1 MYKKAKI
8 QVTVGATKEIWE
20 CQTYL
25 RPRFHW
31 CLTCLQ
37 NINHIFICKLTVSFF
52 FQDSW
57 QNHTSNLRFNLTSSL
72 THKLNKIN
80 KLKQNKDIISQRS
93 KETQKVKQLTW
104 SKEFLLVKKKRSH
117 SLSIKTYIQTFSYE
131 RNPLNGP
138 TQANTHDEEIF
149 TTDKSFGTSKNP
161 SSAPSC
167 TRDRFLK

>member
-1 MYKKAKI
+1 M
-8 QVTVGATKEIWE
+8 
-20 CQTYL
+20 
-25 RPRFHW
+25 
-31 CLTCLQ
+31 
-37 NINHIFICKLTVSFF
+37 
-52 FQDSW
+52 
-57 QNHTSNLRFNLTSSL
+57 TSSL

-104 SKEFLLVKKKRSH
+104 SKEFLLVKKKGH
-117 SLSIKTYIQTFSYE
+117 IVFPLKHIYKHFLMKETL
-131 RNPLNGP
+131 LNGP

>member
-104 SKEFLLVKKKRSH
+104 SKEFLLVKKKGHIVFPLKHIYKHFLMKETLWMAQLKLTHMMKRFSP
-117 SLSIKTYIQTFSYE
+117 LIKALAQAKIH
-131 RNPLNGP
+131 PLLLHVQGI
-138 TQANTHDEEIF
+138 DF
-149 TTDKSFGTSKNP
+149 
-161 SSAPSC
+161 
-167 TRDRFLK
+167 